1 MSLSTSIPP
10 RNRLLALEQELQARR
25 PVGVQRSLN
34 QPPRKTQAMGIQA
47 EAAPAKRTP
56 APSQQPTI
64 QPPQHRRPPRPKTDP
79 PLSPWQSL
87 AARLT
92 QNSLPDYGASFPGP
106 ELTTPGFPS
115 NPTNVAQE
123 QSLPNIPLPTRPVAR
138 ASHPMVSPSP
148 IIPSDPYHSQKVPP
162 LEDAVPSTSWKDLA
176 EQIHQ
181 ARSPSVQHSQTTQPS
196 ADPPESLMLSVS
208 DSQAMVQPESQPAQA
223 ELLAVEHLMPTGATY
238 VAPNLETIAD
248 SITDQPSSRLQAEP
262 PEPWEQDREDIST
275 IDIAATAVDHA
286 EPSSDASAEA
296 VTETAIVPIGV
307 SENDGAL
314 LPPSPSDW
322 GALAQTLLIRAGPP
336 KLAPRSGLELPPG
349 STDSA
354 D

>member
-1 MSLSTSIPP
+1 M
-10 RNRLLALEQELQARR
+10 
-25 PVGVQRSLN
+25 V
-34 QPPRKTQAMGIQA
+34 
-47 EAAPAKRTP
+47 
-56 APSQQPTI
+56 
-64 QPPQHRRPPRPKTDP
+64 H
-79 PLSPWQSL
+79 
-87 AARLT
+87 
-92 QNSLPDYGASFPGP
+92 P
-106 ELTTPGFPS
+106 EP
-115 NPTNVAQE
+115 
-123 QSLPNIPLPTRPVAR
+123 
-138 ASHPMVSPSP
+138 
-148 IIPSDPYHSQKVPP
+148 
-162 LEDAVPSTSWKDLA
+162 
-176 EQIHQ
+176 
-181 ARSPSVQHSQTTQPS
+181 
-196 ADPPESLMLSVS
+196 
-208 DSQAMVQPESQPAQA
+208 QPAQA
-223 ELLAVEHLMPTGATY
+223 ELLAAEHLMPTGAIY

-248 SITDQPSSRLQAEP
+248 SITDQSSPRLQAEP